1 MPGFEAL
8 TEFANWSTDTLAEY
22 PYSGW
27 LISYMRPRKSTTD
40 VVDIL
45 PAIAINVGSVPVGVS
60 SAVAN
65 AGAPRLRALTRQV
78 SKTSP
83 RNCFLTFI
91 TLFTREN
98 KIQVTVA
105 KARDVLAF
113 ATVPR
118 SGIFSWITVEAQFA
132 ADLNSVLVFNGLT
145 AGNPAASFIFAENE
159 IFDT

>member
-40 VVDIL
+40 VVDVP
-45 PAIAINVGSVPVGVS
+45 PAIATNVGSVPVGVS

-83 RNCFLTFI
+83 PQ
-91 TLFTREN
+91 LFSYVHNALYKREQDSGN
-98 KIQVTVA
+98 RCKSKGCACLCNGSKI
-105 KARDVLAF
+105 RY
-113 ATVPR
+113 
-118 SGIFSWITVEAQFA
+118 
-132 ADLNSVLVFNGLT
+132 VFV
-145 AGNPAASFIFAENE
+145 
-159 IFDT
+159 DYR

>member
-40 VVDIL
+40 VVDVL

-83 RNCFLTFI
+83 RNYFLTFI

-118 SGIFSWITVEAQFA
+118 SGIFSWIAVEAQFA

-145 AGNPAASFIFAENE
+145 AGNPAASFIFAKNE